1 MKYYWNNGFYIDE
14 IHFELNEETGEYTV
28 PDGFQEITEERYR
41 ELLAGQETGKR
52 IITGSDGLPELA
64 DPEPTPP
71 DPVVAAETLLH
82 TMQVRAM
89 SLQIDLEDDATA
101 FTLAPVCA
109 EWKAGEHY
117 DKGEILNHNEQ
128 PYRVV
133 QAVDALEHQ
142 PPGSEGM
149 LAIYRPIDP
158 AEGTRGDPKSF
169 CFGMDVTSGL
179 YYTYNGKLYLAKSD
193 MPACTY
199 YPGSEGVWQW
209 EEVTE

>member
-14 IHFELNEETGEYTV
+14 IHFDFDEETEKYIV
-28 PDGFQEITEERYR
+28 PDGFKEITEERYR

-52 IITGSDGLPELA
+52 IVTGADGLPELA

-71 DPVVAAETLLH
+71 DPVHVAEDLLH

-89 SLQIDLEDDATA
+89 ALTVPLEDDATA
-101 FTLAPVCA
+101 LTLSPICPGWEANHHY
-109 EWKAGEHY
+109 EAGEIVNY
-117 DKGEILNHNEQ
+117 NGQ

-133 QAVDALEHQ
+133 QAVDALDHQ
-142 PPGSEGM
+142 PPGAEGM

-158 AEGTRGDPKSF
+158 ATGTREDPKNF
-169 CFGMDVTSGL
+169 YYGMDVTSGL